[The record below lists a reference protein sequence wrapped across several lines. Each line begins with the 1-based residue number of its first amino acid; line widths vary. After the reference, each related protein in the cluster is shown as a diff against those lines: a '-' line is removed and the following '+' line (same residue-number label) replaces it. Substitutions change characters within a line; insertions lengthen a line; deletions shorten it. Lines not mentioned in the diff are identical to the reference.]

1 MTDATPA
8 GAAGGTAG
16 EAPAQGITITR
27 VFDAPREL
35 VFRAWTDPARFA
47 QWFGLHNSTVP
58 LSSVA
63 MDLRPGGAWRATMV
77 VGPDRTE
84 IPWRGVYRE
93 VVPPERLVFTLSDQ
107 PGDAHEVVTVDLSD
121 LGDGRTEM
129 RFRQGGGHLSAEQYA
144 QARQGWLAFFERLAG
159 QLATA

>member
-1 MTDATPA
+1 MTDPPPA
-8 GAAGGTAG
+8 GIPGG
-16 EAPAQGITITR
+16 EATAEGITITR

-47 QWFGLHNSTVP
+47 QWFGLHDSTVP

-107 PGDAHEVVTVDLSD
+107 PGDDHEVVTVDLAD

-129 RFRQGGGHLSAEQYA
+129 RFRQDGGHLSAEQYA
-144 QARQGWLAFFERLAG
+144 QARRGWLAFFERLAA
-159 QLATA
+159 QLAA